1 MVKLN
6 KQTTVTGACV
16 LTVDGKEEQ
25 VAYMNASIPVGGAP
39 NISRAIQNVELFNA
53 NKEEV
58 LKDFAA
64 FDNYVYSLMETEE
77 TKTKKQSFS
86 QTTWRKRDL
95 RGNGRKCVEE

>member
-6 KQTTVTGACV
+6 KQTTVTGACI

-25 VAYMNASIPVGGAP
+25 VAYMNATIPVGGAP
-39 NISRAIQNVELFNA
+39 NISRAIQNVELFNT

-77 TKTKKQSFS
+77 TKTA
-86 QTTWRKRDL
+86 
-95 RGNGRKCVEE
+95 E

>member
-6 KQTTVTGACV
+6 KQVSVTGACV

-39 NISRAIQNVELFNA
+39 NISRAIQNAELFNA
-53 NKEEV
+53 NKEEI

-77 TKTKKQSFS
+77 TKTA
-86 QTTWRKRDL
+86 
-95 RGNGRKCVEE
+95 E

>member
-6 KQTTVTGACV
+6 KQVSVTGACL

-53 NKEEV
+53 NKEEI

-64 FDNYVYSLMETEE
+64 FDEYIYNLMETEE
-77 TKTKKQSFS
+77 TKTA
-86 QTTWRKRDL
+86 
-95 RGNGRKCVEE
+95 E

>member
-6 KQTTVTGACV
+6 KQTTVTGACI

-25 VAYMNASIPVGGAP
+25 VAYMNASIPIGGTP

-77 TKTKKQSFS
+77 TKTA
-86 QTTWRKRDL
+86 
-95 RGNGRKCVEE
+95 E

>member
-6 KQTTVTGACV
+6 KQVSVTGACV
-16 LTVDGKEEQ
+16 LTVDGKEKQ

-39 NISRAIQNVELFNA
+39 NIGRSIQDVELFNT

-64 FDNYVYSLMETEE
+64 FDEYIYSLMETEE
-77 TKTKKQSFS
+77 TKTA
-86 QTTWRKRDL
+86 
-95 RGNGRKCVEE
+95 E

>member
-1 MVKLN
+1 MPILD
-6 KQTTVTGACV
+6 V
-16 LTVDGKEEQ
+16 LEESGDEIFE
-25 VAYMNASIPVGGAP
+25 NADSVGGAP

-77 TKTKKQSFS
+77 TKTA
-86 QTTWRKRDL
+86 
-95 RGNGRKCVEE
+95 E

>member
-6 KQTTVTGACV
+6 KQVSVTGACV

-39 NISRAIQNVELFNA
+39 NISRAIQNVELFNT

-64 FDNYVYSLMETEE
+64 FDEYIYSLMETEE
-77 TKTKKQSFS
+77 TKTA
-86 QTTWRKRDL
+86 
-95 RGNGRKCVEE
+95 E

>member
-6 KQTTVTGACV
+6 KQVSVTGACV

-25 VAYMNASIPVGGAP
+25 VAYMNASIPVGGAT

-53 NKEEV
+53 NKEEI

-77 TKTKKQSFS
+77 TKTA
-86 QTTWRKRDL
+86 
-95 RGNGRKCVEE
+95 E

>member
-6 KQTTVTGACV
+6 KQVSVTGACV

-58 LKDFAA
+58 LKDFTA

-77 TKTKKQSFS
+77 TKTA
-86 QTTWRKRDL
+86 
-95 RGNGRKCVEE
+95 E

>member
-25 VAYMNASIPVGGAP
+25 VAYMNATIPVGGTP
-39 NISRAIQNVELFNA
+39 NIGKSIQDVELFNA
-53 NKEEV
+53 NKDEI

-77 TKTKKQSFS
+77 TKTA
-86 QTTWRKRDL
+86 
-95 RGNGRKCVEE
+95 E

>member
-6 KQTTVTGACV
+6 KQVSVTGACV

-39 NISRAIQNVELFNA
+39 NISRAIQNVELFTA

-77 TKTKKQSFS
+77 TKTA
-86 QTTWRKRDL
+86 
-95 RGNGRKCVEE
+95 E

>member
-6 KQTTVTGACV
+6 KQVSVTGVCV
-16 LTVDGKEEQ
+16 LTVDDKEEQ

-39 NISRAIQNVELFNA
+39 NISRTIQNVELFST

-64 FDNYVYSLMETEE
+64 FDTYVYSLIETN
-77 TKTKKQSFS
+77 QSA
-86 QTTWRKRDL
+86 T
-95 RGNGRKCVEE
+95 E

>member
-6 KQTTVTGACV
+6 KQVSVTGACV

-53 NKEEV
+53 NKEEI

-64 FDNYVYSLMETEE
+64 FDEYIYNLMETEE
-77 TKTKKQSFS
+77 TKTA
-86 QTTWRKRDL
+86 
-95 RGNGRKCVEE
+95 E